1 MDKDKSV
8 FYLRICA
15 FCCIGMLAV
24 LVVCAVLLVPEAQN
38 ALRQLGA
45 QVLDVMDDLGRTV
58 PVTPLPAE
66 HTPPLIQPEH
76 LLPDGLPLRPVV
88 KPGLPPR
95 LDQPHQLVEPG
106 G

>member
-38 ALRQLGA
+38 ALRAVTDTAERMKDVNWAELTQAMTSGLNSA
-45 QVLDVMDDLGRTV
+45 AKTLDGVDIDTLNRAIRDL
-58 PVTPLPAE
+58 E
-66 HTPPLIQPEH
+66 SIIEM
-76 LLPDGLPLRPVV
+76 LLSLF
-88 KPGLPPR
+88 
-95 LDQPHQLVEPG
+95 Q
-106 G
+106 

>member
-38 ALRQLGA
+38 ALRAVTDTAERMKDVNWTELTQAMTSGLNSA
-45 QVLDVMDDLGRTV
+45 AKTLDGVDIDTLNRTIRDL
-58 PVTPLPAE
+58 E
-66 HTPPLIQPEH
+66 SIIEM
-76 LLPDGLPLRPVV
+76 LLSLF
-88 KPGLPPR
+88 
-95 LDQPHQLVEPG
+95 Q
-106 G
+106 